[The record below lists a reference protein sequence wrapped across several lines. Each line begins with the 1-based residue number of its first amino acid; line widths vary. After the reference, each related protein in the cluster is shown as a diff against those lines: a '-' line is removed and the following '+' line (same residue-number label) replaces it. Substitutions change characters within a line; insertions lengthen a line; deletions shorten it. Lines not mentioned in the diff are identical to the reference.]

1 MSSLYWYHGTETVV
15 GDITTVS
22 LTNIVT
28 KYTPHQM
35 VVKALLNTF
44 LGHYRIWCILLF
56 QLSVC
61 HAKPHV
67 WQSSKH
73 LKKMAEKIKKK
84 YKIFFQFLQK
94 ETICMRKKQAAMAVV
109 VAEWVRNGKIS
120 ARHILRFKDKNLHFL
135 IHFIDPMLFRA
146 VQFNI
151 FWMILILACSE
162 PNGMHFLKIVP
173 FLDFSLLCAWMR

>member
-15 GDITTVS
+15 GDTTTVS
-22 LTNIVT
+22 STNIVT
-28 KYTPHQM
+28 EYTPHQM

-109 VAEWVRNGKIS
+109 VAEGVRNGKIS
-120 ARHILRFKDKNLHFL
+120 ARHILRFKGQKSTFFNSLHWPYALQGCPVQHFL
-135 IHFIDPMLFRA
+135 NDIDSCLLWAKRYT
-146 VQFNI
+146 
-151 FWMILILACSE
+151 
-162 PNGMHFLKIVP
+162 FLKNRA
-173 FLDFSLLCAWMR
+173 FFGF